1 MNIRNKVAIVTGASR
16 GMGKPM
22 ALRLASHGA
31 NLVIAARTLDKTEGG
46 LPGSLS
52 QTAAEIRALGA
63 DVTAVKCDLT
73 VRADVENLCHTALK
87 KYGRIDVVV
96 NNARLFGKGYMDP
109 FVDID
114 IDTWERHIYANFTS
128 CVLISGLSIPGM
140 IRNGSGII
148 INITSAA
155 ASHEMPALPGKGSTS
170 ACYPATKA
178 ALNRFTRSLAKEMQ
192 PHNIPI
198 IAVDPGATKTEYS
211 VLEIPKYGIDTSR
224 NQPMEVPAAAVEY
237 LVCGC
242 PDPMAYTGQVVVA
255 KDLVE
260 RNRLL
265 QK

>member
-1 MNIRNKVAIVTGASR
+1 MNIKGRVAIVTGASR

-31 NLVIAARTLDKTEGG
+31 NLVIAARTLNETESD

-52 QTAAEIRALGA
+52 QTATDLRALGV
-63 DVTAVKCDLT
+63 DVMAVKCDLT
-73 VRADVENLCHTALK
+73 VRADVENLCHRALE

-109 FVDID
+109 FLEID

-128 CVLISGLSIPGM
+128 CVLISRLSLPSM
-140 IRNGSGII
+140 IKNGSGMI

-155 ASHEMPALPGKGSTS
+155 ATYEAPAMPGKGSTG

-192 PHNIPI
+192 PHGIPI
-198 IAVDPGATKTEYS
+198 IALDPGATKTEYA
-211 VLEIPKYGIDTSR
+211 VLEIPKYGFDTSR
-224 NQPMEVPAAAVEY
+224 NQSMDIPAAAVEY
-237 LVCGC
+237 LACDC

-255 KDLVE
+255 KDLADKHHL
-260 RNRLL
+260 R
-265 QK
+265 

>member
-1 MNIRNKVAIVTGASR
+1 MNIKGRVAIVTGASR

-31 NLVIAARTLDKTEGG
+31 NLVIAARTLNETESD

-52 QTAAEIRALGA
+52 QTATDLRALGV
-63 DVTAVKCDLT
+63 DVTTVKCDLT
-73 VRADVENLCHTALK
+73 VRADVENLCHRALE

-109 FVDID
+109 FLEID

-128 CVLISGLSIPGM
+128 CVLISRLSLPSM
-140 IRNGSGII
+140 IKNGSGMI

-155 ASHEMPALPGKGSTS
+155 ATYEAPAMPGKGSTG

-192 PHNIPI
+192 PHGIPI
-198 IAVDPGATKTEYS
+198 IALDPGATKTEYA
-211 VLEIPKYGIDTSR
+211 VLEIPKYGFDTSR
-224 NQPMEVPAAAVEY
+224 NQSMDIPAAAVEY
-237 LVCGC
+237 LACDC

-255 KDLVE
+255 KDLADKHHL
-260 RNRLL
+260 R
-265 QK
+265 

>member
-1 MNIRNKVAIVTGASR
+1 MNIKGRVAIVTGASR

-31 NLVIAARTLDKTEGG
+31 NLVIAARTLNETDSD

-52 QTAAEIRALGA
+52 QTATDLRALGV
-63 DVTAVKCDLT
+63 DVMAVKCDLT
-73 VRADVENLCHTALK
+73 VRADVENLCHRALE

-109 FVDID
+109 FLEID

-128 CVLISGLSIPGM
+128 CVLISRLSLPSM
-140 IRNGSGII
+140 IKNGSGMI

-155 ASHEMPALPGKGSTS
+155 ATYEAPAMPGKGSTG

-192 PHNIPI
+192 PHGIPI
-198 IAVDPGATKTEYS
+198 IALDPGATKTEYA
-211 VLEIPKYGIDTSR
+211 VLEIPKYGFDTSR
-224 NQPMEVPAAAVEY
+224 NQSMDIPAAAVEY
-237 LVCGC
+237 LACDC

-255 KDLVE
+255 KDLADKHHL
-260 RNRLL
+260 R
-265 QK
+265 